1 MTETATIY
9 YHKPKLRRTNFRRE
23 MLESIEMDIANLS
36 SRELPVGREAIHAA
50 VKAKKSDV
58 PEIMECEVPKDGIF
72 NCAANTLR
80 SLGLTGK
87 YDGFVYMCRAI
98 EEILKYKEPPHFQSI
113 YYDIAKEYGVN
124 RCSVERSIRYSIS
137 FIKRSGNRHNLAVI
151 LGDALNDE
159 KNFSNSKLLT
169 ILAADV
175 FEKLISL
182 EQ

>member
-9 YHKPKLRRTNFRRE
+9 YHKPKLRKTNFRKE
-23 MLESIEMDIANLS
+23 MLESIEMNIANLS

-50 VKAKKSDV
+50 VKTKKSDV
-58 PEIMECEVPKDGIF
+58 PETTQCVVPKDSIF
-72 NCAANTLR
+72 NYAANTLR

-98 EEILKYKEPPHFQSI
+98 EEILKCKEPPHFQSI
-113 YYDIAKEYGVN
+113 YYDIAKEYDVN
-124 RCSVERSIRYSIS
+124 RCSVERSIRYAIS

-151 LGDALNDE
+151 FGEALNDE

>member
-9 YHKPKLRRTNFRRE
+9 YHKPKVRKTNFRRE
-23 MLESIEMDIANLS
+23 MLESVEMDIANLS

-50 VKAKKSDV
+50 VKARKNDV
-58 PEIMECEVPKDGIF
+58 PEITECEVPKDSVF
-72 NCAANTLR
+72 NYAANTLR

-98 EEILKYKEPPHFQSI
+98 EEILKYEESPHFQSI
-113 YYDIAKEYGVN
+113 YYDIAKEYDVN

-137 FIKRSGNRHNLAVI
+137 FIKRSGNRHNLAAI
-151 LGDALNDE
+151 LGDALSDE
-159 KNFSNSKLLT
+159 KNFSNSKFLT

-175 FEKLISL
+175 FEKLISVEL
-182 EQ
+182 